1 MSVVCLVLRPDTLRR
16 TAAQRALLD
25 QAKALAKRGALIP
38 AHKSY
43 VVQLHRY
50 EHWTRQAGLSHL
62 HGLRH
67 AYAQDR
73 FLELAGFPCPAMG
86 GPSRAH
92 LMPEQREADYDAR
105 VIISSELGHSRRCW
119 LSRCN
124 EISMSA
130 ACMSPV
136 V

>member
-1 MSVVCLVLRPDTLRR
+1 
-16 TAAQRALLD
+16 
-25 QAKALAKRGALIP
+25 LIP

-86 GPSRAH
+86 GLSRAQ
-92 LMPEQREADYDAR
+92 LTPEQREADYDAR
-105 VIISSELGHSRRCW
+105 VIISGELGHSR
-119 LSRCN
+119 
-124 EISMSA
+124 EAITA
-130 ACMSPV
+130 AYLGR
-136 V
+136 